1 MHTIFTTPDIHKVH
15 SNIQAYLHTYT
26 NNLKCI
32 AVVGNATERV
42 LQISFFLCRYH
53 CYIREILKAQLKGQ
67 FYTKKMFR
75 VAILVHNFYKTP

>member
-1 MHTIFTTPDIHKVH
+1 MHC
-15 SNIQAYLHTYT
+15 SSWQRNREGLT
-26 NNLKCI
+26 NQL
-32 AVVGNATERV
+32 
-42 LQISFFLCRYH
+42 FLCRYH

>member
-1 MHTIFTTPDIHKVH
+1 MHC
-15 SNIQAYLHTYT
+15 SSWQRNREGLT
-26 NNLKCI
+26 N
-32 AVVGNATERV
+32 
-42 LQISFFLCRYH
+42 QFFLCRYH